1 MLMFVT
7 GVVPVRV
14 VGVVGIGHVPGIV
27 QHWGKVTAGDIPPIM
42 KVPPPSLTSRVL
54 KLTVK
59 ASLFGLVV
67 WGVSRIVP
75 IPKSLPNSVDTIRT
89 SVHNF
94 LHIGGSGQGRF

>member
-1 MLMFVT
+1 VFVT
-7 GVVPVRV
+7 GLVPVRV

-42 KVPPPSLTSRVL
+42 SVPPPTLASRVL

-59 ASLFGLVV
+59 ASILGLIV

-75 IPKSLPNSVDTIRT
+75 LPKSLPNSIDTIRT
-89 SVHNF
+89 SVHDF
-94 LHIGGSGQGRF
+94 LHIGSAGQGKF